1 MENVAL
7 NASVVLFYSSFLV
20 NYLSKK
26 LKNNKFRNLQTMYFV
41 NNLVET
47 NFIKNFIKSLPIFEG
62 FFYSKKNEKLRLH
75 FLFCAFT
82 INFIKM
88 IL

>member
-26 LKNNKFRNLQTMYFV
+26 LKNNKFRNLQTNVFV

-62 FFYSKKNEKLRLH
+62 FFTRKKTKNYDYIFYFVLSQ
-75 FLFCAFT
+75 
-82 INFIKM
+82 
-88 IL
+88 

>member
-26 LKNNKFRNLQTMYFV
+26 LKNNKFRNLQTMY
-41 NNLVET
+41 L
-47 NFIKNFIKSLPIFEG
+47 L
-62 FFYSKKNEKLRLH
+62 
-75 FLFCAFT
+75 T
-82 INFIKM
+82 I
-88 IL
+88 

>member
-26 LKNNKFRNLQTMYFV
+26 LKNNKFRNLQTMYLF

-47 NFIKNFIKSLPIFEG
+47 NLIKNFIKSLPIFEG
-62 FFYSKKNEKLRLH
+62 FLLEKNEKLRLH